1 MLMQSSKTGFSK
13 KKSHMQIRQKAI
25 KISSLYLLSTITFA
39 VCMEKT
45 RNLRWGTIKI
55 VYPTCDSCRPRVRS
69 VSFDWA
75 SENSWT
81 TSSWLFRYSSE
92 VLLYHLHRNNN
103 FSSRKPERKSKR
115 ILSLLMKRFIRCQS
129 LELRLKWQA
138 RWKFFFSVDS
148 LSFAV

>member
-1 MLMQSSKTGFSK
+1 MQSSKTGFGK

-25 KISSLYLLSTITFA
+25 KISSFICFLQLHLQFA
-39 VCMEKT
+39 WKKT

-92 VLLYHLHRNNN
+92 VLLYHLHRHNN
-103 FSSRKPERKSKR
+103 FSSRKAERKSER

-129 LELRLKWQA
+129 LELKLKWQA
-138 RWKFFFSVDS
+138 HWKFFFSVDS